1 MDLRLIFNQKRR
13 LKRSGSPEQGQAESK
28 DLKPLEYQIPLKK
41 LQKARENQSNVQAP
55 HGKNQ
60 IFSIFF

>member
-1 MDLRLIFNQKRR
+1 MRKPKQ
-13 LKRSGSPEQGQAESK
+13 SGSPERGQAESK

-60 IFSIFF
+60 NFSKFF